1 MSSFTRFQSSA
12 ATLVVLALV
21 ASAASASVTRN
32 FHETR
37 ALPAG
42 TSFGLENINGSVKI
56 EVWDRQE
63 VDIDA
68 TLRAADA
75 EALDSL
81 EVEVI
86 TKANR
91 ILVETH
97 YGRGERWG
105 HRQVDYVVKV
115 PRGAE
120 LDGIESVNG
129 DVDITGVEGSVS
141 ASTVNGDLTLIGVG
155 GTIEAETVNGELS
168 IQVVAGPEPGSISAE
183 AVNGRI
189 DITLPR
195 SAGVTVAAETV
206 NGRLKG
212 NLGLEVERPK
222 YGPGSSMHGRVGSGE
237 LNLSAETVNGSITI
251 NQE

>member
-1 MSSFTRFQSSA
+1 MSPLARFHNSA
-12 ATLVVLALV
+12 VALFALALV
-21 ASAASASVTRN
+21 ASGASASVTKN
-32 FHETR
+32 FHDTR
-37 ALPAG
+37 PLPAG
-42 TSFGLENINGSVKI
+42 TSFGLENINGSVTI

-68 TLRAADA
+68 TLRASDA

-81 EVEVI
+81 EVEVL

-120 LDGIESVNG
+120 LDGVESVNG

-141 ASTVNGDLTLIGVG
+141 ASTVNGDLTLAGVG
-155 GTIEAETVNGELS
+155 GAIEAETVNGEMSIHVAGGSTLES
-168 IQVVAGPEPGSISAE
+168 IQAE

-195 SAGVTVAAETV
+195 SMGVTVAAETV

-237 LNLSAETVNGSITI
+237 VRLEAETVNGSISI
-251 NQE
+251 NHE